1 LRFAKYEGTGN
12 DFVMI
17 EDLDDAHPI
26 DARTARALC
35 DRRFGVGADGVIRIT
50 RHGEADFF
58 MDYRN
63 SDGSLAQMCGNG
75 ARCLGKLVFERGLTG
90 STEIDVMT
98 RAGSKHLSLVT
109 DGPVVREV
117 TVQMGPPSFA
127 KGDIPMQG
135 EPTDTFLQ
143 EPMDLGQLT
152 VKASALSMG
161 NPHLV
166 LFMDSDPADAPVAT
180 IGPMLE
186 HHRWFPEKTNVEFAH
201 VMTDEIVVRV
211 WERGSGETLACGTG
225 ACAVAVAANE
235 AGLAPAVSQI
245 QFPGGVV
252 RVERL
257 EDQVLLTGPASKVFE
272 GELDE
277 RSLAGER

>member
-1 LRFAKYEGTGN
+1 MRFAKYEGTGN

-17 EDLDDAHPI
+17 EDLEDLHPLDPDLVKAI
-26 DARTARALC
+26 C

-50 RHGEADFF
+50 AHDRADFF

-90 STEIDVMT
+90 STEIDVVT
-98 RAGSKHLSLVT
+98 RAGSKHLSLAT
-109 DGPVVREV
+109 EGGVVREV

-127 KGDIPMQG
+127 KGDIPMVG
-135 EPTDTFLQ
+135 EPADTFLQ
-143 EPMDLGQLT
+143 EPMDLGDLT

-166 LFMDSDPADAPVAT
+166 LFMDSDPADAPVQA
-180 IGPMLE
+180 IGPTLE
-186 HHRWFPEKTNVEFAH
+186 HHRWFPQRTNVEFAH
-201 VMTDEIVVRV
+201 VMTDQIVVRV
-211 WERGSGETLACGTG
+211 WERGSGETMACGTG

-235 AGLAPAVSQI
+235 AGLCPRTSLI
-245 QFPGGVV
+245 RFPGGVV
-252 RVERL
+252 KVERL
-257 EDQVLLTGPASKVFE
+257 EDEVLLTGPASKVFE

-277 RSLAGER
+277 RALGSG